1 MTFDQDNLDD
11 STSNLRKQRRQQE
24 DKKRMAYR
32 RAIEEYRESKALHAL
47 VQFAVGELPAL
58 AAQRRP
64 SRLPQTHR
72 MQAIRDPHRTEQAAH
87 LTLLRTII
95 ARASFASSAL

>member
-47 VQFAVGELPAL
+47 VCDFPDLVAS
-58 AAQRRP
+58 AQQQQ
-64 SRLPQTHR
+64 RLH
-72 MQAIRDPHRTEQAAH
+72 
-87 LTLLRTII
+87 
-95 ARASFASSAL
+95 

>member
-32 RAIEEYRESKALHAL
+32 RAIEDYRESKALHAL
-47 VQFAVGELPAL
+47 VCDFPDLV
-58 AAQRRP
+58 
-64 SRLPQTHR
+64 
-72 MQAIRDPHRTEQAAH
+72 
-87 LTLLRTII
+87 
-95 ARASFASSAL
+95 SSAQQHQRLH